1 MTLEADPV
9 TTSPASGPTSAV
21 AVARSFAVKVMG
33 GAALQAV
40 TALIYGVATVLVA
53 RQVGP
58 SVFGAL
64 AAATTIALVGGD
76 ALDLGRTSALVRL
89 QAQGLVP
96 TATLARNLILI
107 KLAWSPVLLAVL
119 AGASLA
125 FSGTVHVYMLL
136 FYVYAVCY
144 TTWQTLITPQRGDAQ
159 LMQVSSCAAQERL
172 VTLVVVLGTLPFA
185 GPLSLPLGLAA
196 GAASVCAR
204 LIPSA
209 RRGLRPGPAPLP
221 MREFTRSA
229 RGFAVV
235 SLTSDA
241 QQLDVPLVAA
251 VGGTASAGIF
261 AAASRLI
268 GPLSMVVTQ
277 TSQLIFARASRTD
290 DPLTRRQAAFFVGAI
305 GAVFVPGLLLVC
317 WRSDDVVGIL
327 LGEQYRESAGL
338 LWWLSLGIV
347 LTIVTNP
354 LTAWI
359 QGRGRSRVAALAS
372 TLALVVY
379 FVVLLIGA
387 LHDSLTTV
395 ALAYSTMHLVNLLVM
410 GSNIVLRQIGVI
422 RVRPGRHRR

>member
-1 MTLEADPV
+1 VTLEAERV
-9 TTSPASGPTSAV
+9 TTLPASPV
-21 AVARSFAVKVMG
+21 AVARAFAVKVMG

-40 TALIYGVATVLVA
+40 TALIYGGATVLVA

-58 SVFGAL
+58 ATFGAL
-64 AAATTIALVGGD
+64 ATATTIALVGGD
-76 ALDLGRTSALVRL
+76 VLDLGRTSALVRL

-96 TATLARNLILI
+96 TAVLARRLILA
-107 KLAWSPVLLAVL
+107 KLAWSPALLAVL
-119 AGASLA
+119 AATSLLL
-125 FSGTVHVYMLL
+125 THHLHVYMLA
-136 FYVYAVCY
+136 FYLYAVGY
-144 TTWQTLITPQRGDAQ
+144 TTWQTLVTPQRGEAQ

-172 VTLVVVLGTLPFA
+172 VTLVVILATLPFI
-185 GPLSLPLGLAA
+185 GPSSLPIGLAV
-196 GAASVCAR
+196 GSLSVCAR
-204 LIPSA
+204 LVRSA
-209 RRGLRPGPAPLP
+209 RAGLRPGPPPLSAS
-221 MREFTRSA
+221 EFRRSA

-277 TSQLIFARASRTD
+277 TSQLVFARASRTD
-290 DPLTRRQAAFFVGAI
+290 DPLTRRQAAFFVGGIA
-305 GAVFVPGLLLVC
+305 AVFVPGLLLVC
-317 WRSDDVVGIL
+317 WRSHDLVGIL
-327 LGEQYRESAGL
+327 LGDQYRESAGL
-338 LWWLSLGIV
+338 LWLLSLGIL

-379 FVVLLIGA
+379 FVVLLLGA
-387 LHDSLTTV
+387 LHDSLTVV
-395 ALAYSTMHLVNLLVM
+395 ALAYSAMHLVNFVIM
-410 GSNIVLRQIGVI
+410 GTNIALRRVGII
-422 RVRPGRHRR
+422 RPVPGRHRA